1 MIERLRLVPLPA
13 AVAALGLAALA
24 WLGLYGFAWNDYDDE
39 ARLAVDALVRGD
51 LKGFAALSPA
61 YGGSL
66 LMRAP
71 FALAAS
77 RLGGGDLAVYRT
89 LAVPCLAAVGVLAV
103 VVAVRMRLAGKAV
116 IAWVTAIGLIAANPI
131 ELRALELGHPEE
143 LLVGAL
149 CAGAALAAVARRPA
163 LAAVLAGFAVA
174 GKPWAV
180 LAIPAVVALADGRRV
195 RTLVIH
201 RGGGSGRDGA
211 DRRSTTSAS
220 SSPTRP

>member
-39 ARLAVDALVRGD
+39 ARLAVDVLVRGD
-51 LKGFAALSPA
+51 LKAFAALIPA

-89 LAVPCLAAVGVLAV
+89 LAVPCLAAVGGPRSRRRGAY
-103 VVAVRMRLAGKAV
+103 ALAGRAA
-116 IAWVTAIGLIAANPI
+116 IAWGTAIGLIAANPI
-131 ELRALELGHPEE
+131 ELRALDGARAPEE
-143 LLVGAL
+143 LLVSAL
-149 CAGAALAAVARRPA
+149 CAGAALAGSR
-163 LAAVLAGFAVA
+163 G
-174 GKPWAV
+174 
-180 LAIPAVVALADGRRV
+180 GRRWPPCSPASPSRASRGRCSRSPRWLRS
-195 RTLVIH
+195 RTA
-201 RGGGSGRDGA
+201 GA
-211 DRRSTTSAS
+211 CARW
-220 SSPTRP
+220 SSPGRWQRS